1 MSLRKNRGFT
11 LVELLVVISIIG
23 VLAAL
28 LLPAIGVAREAARRM
43 QCAANMRQLG
53 TFAVG
58 YEQRKQH
65 LPPSR
70 YPPRDLQINSDWNR
84 VYNWVYAL
92 LPDIDNNAGR
102 QIDQYEFNGTPT
114 MPGPGQPVNYDPTI
128 HAFYELPLVDLKIL
142 KCGSDDFADNPTAET
157 DALSYGINCGRPN
170 FSADNSQSLN
180 PKYPLDYPENGAS
193 VDRVTLTGPAP
204 NTYRHRDHISLAD
217 ISNGDGSANTILFA
231 ENVNLKNWREAPV
244 VNFLG
249 RNPPLWQE
257 FTMWEHEFHVGIVWL
272 PDTAYPGP
280 DTTDPQFVAV
290 NRDLPIGGTFPPLDV
305 YHARPSSFHPNGFNV
320 CFADGSVKFVSDS
333 IRYDVYCRLMTSN
346 GRRTQDPDPT
356 VYNTV
361 NNPATRSPF
370 PDWQKFPIKDGDY

>member
-92 LPDIDNNAGR
+92 LPDIDPNAAR
-102 QIDQYEFNGTPT
+102 QIDEIEYRGTPIS
-114 MPGPGQPVNYDPTI
+114 PGPGQPVTYNLNPPPLQGEHD
-128 HAFYELPLVDLKIL
+128 FYALPQVSLKIII
-142 KCGSDDFADNPTAET
+142 CPTDDFADNPTADI

-170 FSADNSQSLN
+170 FSQDNANSLD
-180 PKYPLDYPENGAS
+180 PRYPLDYPENGAS

-204 NTYRHRDHISLAD
+204 NTFRHRDHISLAD
-217 ISNGDGSANTILFA
+217 ITNGDGAANTILFA
-231 ENVNLKNWREAPV
+231 ENVNLINWRESPTKD
-244 VNFLG
+244 
-249 RNPPLWQE
+249 NPNHPTPLWPE
-257 FTMWEHEFHVGIVWL
+257 FTMAEHEFHVGIVWL
-272 PDTAYPGP
+272 PNPVVGL
-280 DTTDPQFVAV
+280 
-290 NRDLPIGGTFPPLDV
+290 NRDLPIGGTFPVLDV
-305 YHARPSSFHPNGFNV
+305 NHARPSSFHPNGFNI
-320 CFADGSVKFVSDS
+320 CFADGSVKFVADS
-333 IRYDVYCRLMTSN
+333 IDYTVYARLMTSN
-346 GRRTQDPDPT
+346 GRRTKDPALQL
-356 VYNTV
+356 NTAT
-361 NNPATRSPF
+361 PAALSPY
-370 PDWQKFPIKDGDY
+370 PVWQNVPLKDGDY